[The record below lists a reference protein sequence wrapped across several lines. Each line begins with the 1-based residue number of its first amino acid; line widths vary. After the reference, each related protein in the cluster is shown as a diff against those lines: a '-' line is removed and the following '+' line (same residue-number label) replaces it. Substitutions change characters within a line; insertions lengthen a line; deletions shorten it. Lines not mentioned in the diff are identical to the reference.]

1 MPEITTQNL
10 EKDLLLAKLIAEK
23 EAGIKYQSRRHA
35 QWRDNYALYR
45 DIVETNELT
54 QRQAI
59 NVPMMKET
67 KKTILSRIDDPPDVS
82 FDCLEKGD
90 KGREKEQNMNEIW
103 DDDNDKC
110 NFETIDIL
118 EKNNV
123 LLEGRTFKILNSL
136 SGKFSVDVPS
146 NLDIVVDPKM
156 KPWDIETAKY
166 IVRLHI
172 QKSLREIL
180 ADSKYTQEGKN
191 QLKAHLQATRGLIQ
205 FKDTETDENK
215 KAYEDTLRD
224 LGIDN
229 FDELQVA
236 DIEVE
241 LNEHWTYI
249 WDKKARKFV
258 RYVVVVAADNSI
270 LYKETLKK
278 TLGVEFWP
286 AITWADELD
295 NKDVWSDGVADIVRV
310 PNQIANIFYS
320 SWAENMVLQSLGM
333 YWYLPA
339 PGYDPQ
345 TFEPRAFGQYP
356 APLISDGR
364 GGYLTVEQV
373 IKKMDIPALAQNP
386 ANMEFLVKIV
396 ERATAAT
403 AIEKGVREKG
413 QITLGEVEKLTEKA
427 SERIISMAK
436 FYRRAWR
443 EFAWKWQAIRAA
455 NATKEKLIKLYKKNK
470 TGNYFERKVYPKDW
484 ISTKGYKVKVVS
496 SAEQESKQLED
507 LQKVV
512 MIQKQMPDNKAF
524 RKIAMKRMMGILN
537 LTPQEEKEVE
547 DEEEKREEA
556 EKIID
561 KAGVIPEGMPPETAG
576 LKKSTG
582 ELKEIANRTL

>member
-1 MPEITTQNL
+1 MSRFLFNFMPEITTTNL
-10 EKDLLLAKLIAEK
+10 EKDPLLAKLIAEK
-23 EAGIKYQSRRHA
+23 EAGIKYQSRRHT

-82 FDCLEKGD
+82 FDCLEKGN
-90 KGREKEQNMNEIW
+90 KSREKETNMNEIW
-103 DDDNDKC
+103 NDDNDKC

-123 LLEGRTFKILNSL
+123 LLEGRTFKVLNFL
-136 SGKFSVDVPS
+136 NGKFSVDVPS

-172 QKSLREIL
+172 QRSLREIL
-180 ADSKYTQEGKN
+180 ADPKYTQEGKN
-191 QLKAHLQATRGLIQ
+191 ALKAHLQATRGLIQ
-205 FKDTETDENK
+205 FKDTEDENK
-215 KAYEDTLRD
+215 KANEDILRD

-236 DIEVE
+236 DIEIE

-249 WDKKARKFV
+249 WDTKAKKFV
-258 RYVVVVAADNSI
+258 RYVVVVGADSSI

-286 AITWADELD
+286 AITWADDLD

-356 APLISDGR
+356 APLIQDGH

-455 NATKEKLIKLYKKNK
+455 NAKEPIELYRKSKE
-470 TGNYFERKVYPKDW
+470 GNYFKRKVYSKDW
-484 ISTKGYKVKVVS
+484 ISTEGYKVKVVS

-512 MIQKQMPDNKAF
+512 MIQKQMPLNKAF
-524 RKIAMKRMMGILN
+524 QKIARKRMMGILN
-537 LTPQEEKEVE
+537 LTPQEEKEIE
-547 DEEEKREEA
+547 EEEEKREEIPSG
-556 EKIID
+556 E
-561 KAGVIPEGMPPETAG
+561 GVPPTEAPI
-576 LKKSTG
+576 ST
-582 ELKEIANRTL
+582 